1 MRIYPTRNLKGDFAV
16 SADKSISHR
25 ALLFA
30 AVSEGESELENV
42 LLCDDTIATADCLS
56 RLGTGIE
63 LGEKGR
69 VRVTPRPF
77 VSSEEELY
85 TANSG
90 TTTRLLAGLLSGYP
104 IESVLAGDRSLN
116 LRPMKRVIE
125 PLERMGARIDS
136 LNGMCPLHI
145 HGGGLRGITYEM
157 PMASAQ
163 VKSAILLAGLHAE
176 GETCVV
182 EKTPSR
188 NHTEIMLKA
197 FGADLLTE
205 GDHIVITPKG
215 HMTGRRF
222 EVPGDISTAA
232 FFLAAACV
240 TPGSR
245 ITVRGVGLN
254 PTRTGFLDVLKA
266 MGGKIEISNLREG
279 DEPVGDVT
287 ASYGFLKGVEIGG
300 KIIPRLI
307 DELPIIAVLA
317 AFAEGET
324 VISDAEE
331 LKVKESNRIVSM
343 VTELAKTGIDIRETE
358 DGMVLSGGYVRGA
371 DFESYGDHR
380 VAMALAVLGLA
391 ADGESTISDAECVG
405 VSCPEFWELYK
416 KVGGRADNSPKPD
429 GTIDCKIYTF

>member
-69 VRVTPRPF
+69 VRVTPHPF

-197 FGADLLTE
+197 FGADLVTE
-205 GDHIVITPKG
+205 GNRICVTSKG

-266 MGGKIEISNLREG
+266 MGGKIEISNVREG

-331 LKVKESNRIVSM
+331 
-343 VTELAKTGIDIRETE
+343 
-358 DGMVLSGGYVRGA
+358 
-371 DFESYGDHR
+371 
-380 VAMALAVLGLA
+380 
-391 ADGESTISDAECVG
+391 
-405 VSCPEFWELYK
+405 
-416 KVGGRADNSPKPD
+416 
-429 GTIDCKIYTF
+429 

>member
-1 MRIYPTRNLKGDFAV
+1 MRIYPTKRLRGDFRV
-16 SADKSISHR
+16 SADKSVSHR
-25 ALLFA
+25 ALMFA
-30 AVSEGESELENV
+30 AIAEGESELENV

-56 RLGTGIE
+56 RLGTQISF
-63 LGEKGR
+63 GENGR
-69 VRVTPRPF
+69 VRVSPRPF
-77 VSSEEELY
+77 SSDGEELY

-104 IESVLAGDRSLN
+104 METVLAGDRSLN

-125 PLERMGARIDS
+125 PLALMGANIDS

-145 HGGGLRGITYEM
+145 HGGGLKGITYEM

-176 GETCVV
+176 GETCVI
-182 EKTPSR
+182 EKVPSR
-188 NHTEIMLKA
+188 NHTEIMLEA
-197 FGADLLTE
+197 FGADLRTE
-205 GDHIVITPKG
+205 GDRIFVSNKG
-215 HMTGRRF
+215 KMKGMRF

-240 TPGSR
+240 TPDSET
-245 ITVRGVGLN
+245 TVRRVGLN

-266 MGGKIEISNLREG
+266 MGAKIEITNLEQG
-279 DEPVGDVT
+279 AEPVGDVT
-287 ASYGFLKGVEIGG
+287 ARYGFLKGVEIGG
-300 KIIPRLI
+300 EIIPRLI
-307 DELPIIAVLA
+307 DELPVIAVLA

-331 LKVKESNRIVSM
+331 LKVKESNRIQSM
-343 VTELAKTGIDIRETE
+343 VTELSKTGVDVRETE
-358 DGMVLSGGYVRGA
+358 DGMVISGGYVRGA

-391 ADGESTISDAECVG
+391 ADGESTIADADCVS
-405 VSCPEFWELYK
+405 VSCPEFWEVYAK
-416 KVGGRADNSPKPD
+416 IGGKFDNKPKAD
-429 GTIDCKIYTF
+429 GLIDCKIYTF